1 MSFSIY
7 RASVPVF
14 LRGLDR
20 LSVFLDLGAEFAAQ
34 QNIPLSDLAEARLA
48 PDMYPLVRQ
57 IQSASD
63 AAKGGGARLAGI
75 APPSMP
81 DTETTFPEMQD
92 RIARTVSFLNS
103 LEPAQFE
110 GAATREVVVPTR
122 TKQLQFTGTDYLLG
136 FALPNFYFHVTTAYA
151 ILRHKG
157 VPLGKMDFLG
167 TR

>member
-1 MSFSIY
+1 MAFSIY
-7 RASVPVF
+7 QASVPVF

-20 LSVFLDLGAEFAAQ
+20 LAVFLTKGEEFAAAQ
-34 QNIPLSDLAEARLA
+34 GIALSELAEARLA
-48 PDMYPLVRQ
+48 PDMYPLIRQ

-81 DTETTFPEMQD
+81 DTETTFPELQ
-92 RIARTVSFLNS
+92 ARVAKTVDFLNS
-103 LEPAQFE
+103 LLPAQFE
-110 GAATREVVVPTR
+110 GAETRRVVVPTR
-122 TKQLQFTGTDYLLG
+122 VKELEFSGADYLLG
-136 FALPNFYFHVTTAYA
+136 FAIPNFYFHVTTAYG